1 MAYRA
6 GLVSD
11 NMCVKLDQ
19 GRGEMSAQ
27 SRLVLG
33 SDTLP
38 RTPSVPTIEQQCF
51 ESLLP
56 GINIG
61 SGQSCID
68 RRRFNFIIPVVHTC
82 CAVKLSLES
91 ASSVLLDLRD
101 PVI

>member
-1 MAYRA
+1 
-6 GLVSD
+6 
-11 NMCVKLDQ
+11 
-19 GRGEMSAQ
+19 
-27 SRLVLG
+27 VLG

-38 RTPSVPTIEQQCF
+38 RTPSVPTIVQQCF